1 MNPTSKVPVAFAV
14 KGNWSEI
21 AKKLKTKFPKLTDT
35 DLEFGTGK
43 ENDLLNRI
51 EVRLDKKREEVVSIL
66 NQIQKKG

>member
-21 AKKLKTKFPKLTDT
+21 AKKLKAKFPKLTDK
-35 DLEFGTGK
+35 DLEFATGK

-51 EVRLDKKREEVVSIL
+51 EVRLDKKREDVVSIL
-66 NQIQKKG
+66 NQIQK